1 MNTLARP
8 GPGGRR
14 LLVASALL
22 LFVAFPPFHLVF
34 PSFVALVPLAL
45 FIAAIGPGPGSST
58 KALRGGLLF
67 GLLYFGLLV
76 HWIVPA
82 LLRTTPL
89 AVAIYAA
96 AVLVLAIVGALACW
110 SLHRMHA
117 YLGVPLWMGLPLA
130 WSAGEWLRAHAPS
143 TLAFPWLGLGTS
155 LTGYPQMAGLA
166 ELVGAR
172 GVTFWLALVNG
183 LLAEAIIRRSRGART
198 LPWILSTVVV
208 VAAPASWGFRRARHL
223 LVEPV
228 GIVVVA
234 RTDFRGKPGETL
246 SDLQALRAVDAALAA
261 EGVGLTPPD
270 LIVLPEGTFRD
281 GLDGPD
287 LVAGLMATS
296 RRAGAP
302 ILFGFVRQANTGGHP
317 SRYNSA
323 ALIGPEGV
331 VGEPYDKRHLVPLIE
346 RLPFFEMRESTGES
360 AAFEAGEEWT
370 VLHPGP
376 FRLGV
381 LICYESSFPDATRE
395 LRRAGVAMV
404 ANITSDAWF
413 GGVGLFGVGVA
424 QHEAHLVMRA
434 IESRTGVVRSA
445 NLGPVGFV
453 DPVGRVSRPASKSG
467 TGTARDT
474 VYAAPGLTLF
484 MRVGDV
490 VGWGS
495 VVVVVSLVLLS
506 AGTIKRLAP
515 AHRRAA

>member
-110 SLHRMHA
+110 SLHSMHA

-130 WSAGEWLRAHAPS
+130 WSAGEWLP
-143 TLAFPWLGLGTS
+143 
-155 LTGYPQMAGLA
+155 
-166 ELVGAR
+166 GAR
-172 GVTFWLALVNG
+172 PQHFGIPLARAGNVADGVPADGWIGRARRGPRGDILAR
-183 LLAEAIIRRSRGART
+183 ARQRSVGGGHHPPIAGGRGRCRGSCR
-198 LPWILSTVVV
+198 PWSSSRP
-208 VAAPASWGFRRARHL
+208 PASWGFWRARHL

-346 RLPFFEMRESTGES
+346 RLPFLR
-360 AAFEAGEEWT
+360 
-370 VLHPGP
+370 
-376 FRLGV
+376 
-381 LICYESSFPDATRE
+381 DARVHLARALR
-395 LRRAGVAMV
+395 LRRERSGRCS
-404 ANITSDAWF
+404 TPDPFAW
-413 GGVGLFGVGVA
+413 VC
-424 QHEAHLVMRA
+424 
-434 IESRTGVVRSA
+434 
-445 NLGPVGFV
+445 
-453 DPVGRVSRPASKSG
+453 
-467 TGTARDT
+467 
-474 VYAAPGLTLF
+474 
-484 MRVGDV
+484 
-490 VGWGS
+490 
-495 VVVVVSLVLLS
+495 
-506 AGTIKRLAP
+506 
-515 AHRRAA
+515 